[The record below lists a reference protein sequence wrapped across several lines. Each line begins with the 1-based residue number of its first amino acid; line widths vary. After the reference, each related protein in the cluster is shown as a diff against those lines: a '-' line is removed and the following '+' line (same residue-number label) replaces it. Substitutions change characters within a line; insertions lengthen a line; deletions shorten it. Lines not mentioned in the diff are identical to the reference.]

1 MIQMTADDANK
12 KKICVDA
19 HMKAQINTIISKT
32 NRAIKEAYSPR
43 KGEDLVIKDQRL
55 LIIMMPLA

>member
-1 MIQMTADDANK
+1 
-12 KKICVDA
+12 
-19 HMKAQINTIISKT
+19 MKAPINTIISKT